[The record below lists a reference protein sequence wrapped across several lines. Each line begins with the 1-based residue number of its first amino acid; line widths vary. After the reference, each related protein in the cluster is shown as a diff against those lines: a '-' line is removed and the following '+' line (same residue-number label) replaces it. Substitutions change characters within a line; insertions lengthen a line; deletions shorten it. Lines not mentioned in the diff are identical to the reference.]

1 MATSKNPSKQVDF
14 TAPNIKA
21 QQIQGTRATDQ
32 NYATADWSGLGNN
45 IASIGDSVAQG
56 ISESKNAVEEV
67 DKQMTDG
74 KTPPPKKSLLER
86 RIDRANAKGKKDKVA
101 RLKGKLEKRN
111 IKENSKKQMDDA
123 EMIDKE
129 RTAKSKAETKVKA
142 AKAKASEETSTFNAN
157 AIEKLES
164 PTQGYINDF
173 LKSGKQYDDN
183 LFNPLTMKQSPV
195 LQKLGSTGKGFKLRA
210 FKNN

>member
-1 MATSKNPSKQVDF
+1 MAASKNPLKAVDF
-14 TAPNIKA
+14 SSPNIKA
-21 QQIQGTRATDQ
+21 QPTKAVQPQTQSHNA
-32 NYATADWSGLGNN
+32 ADWSGLGNS
-45 IASIGDSVAQG
+45 IASIGNSVAQG
-56 ISESKNAVEEV
+56 LSESKNAVEEI

-74 KTPPPKKSLLER
+74 KTPPPKKSYLER

-101 RLKGKLEKRN
+101 RLTGKLEKRN
-111 IKENSKKQMDDA
+111 IKENSKKQMNDA
-123 EMIDKE
+123 EMLDKE
-129 RTAKSKAETKVKA
+129 KVAKSKAEKKVKA

-157 AIEKLES
+157 ALENRKS
-164 PTQGYINDF
+164 VTQDYMNDF

-183 LFNPLTMKQSPV
+183 LFSPLTMKQSPV

>member
-1 MATSKNPSKQVDF
+1 MATSKNPLKQVDF

-21 QQIQGTRATDQ
+21 QPTKAVQPQTQSHNA
-32 NYATADWSGLGNN
+32 ADWSGLGNN

-74 KTPPPKKSLLER
+74 KTNPPKKSLLER
-86 RIDRANAKGKKDKVA
+86 RIDRANEKGKKDKAA
-101 RLKGKLEKRN
+101 RLTGKLEKRN